1 MILWNSKI
9 SYSYLQI
16 DDLSSLGFNKRD
28 EISERILRARVA
40 VEDSREAEF
49 KVRIGAENSSAV
61 VETFA
66 LEFDPNAVENRRV
79 GGECKRVKERM
90 CAEE

>member
-1 MILWNSKI
+1 MNLLVSISILWYSKKN
-9 SYSYLQI
+9 SYSSLQI
-16 DDLSSLGFNKRD
+16 DDLSSLGFDKRD

-61 VETFA
+61 VQTLA
-66 LEFDPNAVENRRV
+66 LELDPNAVENGRV
-79 GGECKRVKERM
+79 GGEC
-90 CAEE
+90 